1 MCSSDLEKAVRD
13 QIRALP
19 AASDITVNDEAA
31 IVAARAALD
40 ALEETYD
47 ITTVSNEN
55 VLLRAE
61 AALENA
67 KIKDAADKIN
77 ALSANLTR
85 EAVEAARAAYD
96 KLSLVSRLSFNDE
109 LYADLVRAEQ
119 ALVLVDIK
127 AVEALKITA
136 GSSAVKGAI
145 TVKWTVK
152 GDASVADGYQIFR
165 SVKKNSGFGTK
176 PIFTTTKQTY
186 KNTKSLKKG
195 TRYYYKVRAYKVVD
209 GKTYYSDWSN
219 KAYRIAK

>member
-1 MCSSDLEKAVRD
+1 M
-13 QIRALP
+13 
-19 AASDITVNDEAA
+19 T
-31 IVAARAALD
+31 
-40 ALEETYD
+40 
-47 ITTVSNEN
+47 
-55 VLLRAE
+55 
-61 AALENA
+61 
-67 KIKDAADKIN
+67 AADK
-77 ALSANLTR
+77 A
-85 EAVEAARAAYD
+85 AVEAAKEAYAE
-96 KLSLVSRLSFNDE
+96 VVRLAEENGYTEEYLKAFFENTYGTGSSVYTNVLKSYLKME
-109 LYADLVRAEQ
+109 SADSQILQLE
-119 ALVLVDIK
+119 IK

-152 GDASVADGYQIFR
+152 GDASAADGYQIYR